1 MRVGF
6 IGLGQMGRGMARR
19 LLDTGHD
26 LIAWNRSPGPSEA
39 LRDHGAT
46 IAARIEQTLDAPIVV
61 SMLADDASVHAVWIE
76 QGLVER
82 MPPSCLHL
90 NMASIGLELGRRLG
104 EAHAA
109 LDCGYV
115 AAPVFGRPEV
125 AAKGELDIVA
135 AGSADALERC
145 APLFEALGRRW
156 FNAGAEPHQA
166 NIVKI
171 ARNFML
177 AAIIESLGEAFA
189 LVEKNGVAPAA
200 FLDIITATSMNAPA
214 FRNYGRMMLERP
226 AEPTFPLRLGLKDVE
241 LALAAGALSQVPLPT
256 AALIREHHLGALA
269 HGYGD
274 KDWAELG
281 NWLAQ
286 CAGLERK

>member
-19 LLDTGHD
+19 LLDAGHD
-26 LIAWNRSPGPSEA
+26 LIAWNRSPDPCQA
-39 LRDHGAT
+39 LRDQGAI
-46 IAARIEQTLDAPIVV
+46 IATRIEHTLEAEIVV
-61 SMLADDASVHAVWIE
+61 SMLADDASVQAVWIE
-76 QGLVER
+76 QGLLER
-82 MPPSCLHL
+82 LPPACLHL

-109 LDCGYV
+109 RGCAYV

-125 AAKGELDIVA
+125 ASKGELDIVA
-135 AGSADALERC
+135 AGSADAVARC
-145 APLFEALGRRW
+145 LPLFEALGRRW
-156 FNAGAEPHQA
+156 FKVGAEPHQA

-177 AAIIESLGEAFA
+177 ATIIESLGEAFA
-189 LVEKNGVAPAA
+189 LVEKNGVAPGA
-200 FLDIITATSMNAPA
+200 FLDIITATSMSAPA

-226 AEPTFPLRLGLKDVE
+226 AQPTFPLRLGLKDVE
-241 LALAAGALSQVPLPT
+241 LALAAGALSQVPLPS
-256 AALIREHHLGALA
+256 AALIREQHLGALA

-286 CAGLERK
+286 CAGLARD